1 MYNKKNILFLCS
13 WFPNRTIP
21 YNGNFIARHGEAAA
35 LINNVK
41 ALHVVDCPN
50 IKTKFDIEHRT
61 ENGLESYVI
70 YYKKV
75 TSNIPVYK
83 LILKLKRHFQG
94 HLLGKKL
101 IEQDG
106 FKIDVVHLNV
116 LIRAGF
122 IALFFK
128 YRFGL
133 PYVVSEN
140 WTGFLPLKRT
150 YEKSSWFFKFMHKW
164 IANKASYLLPV
175 SKDLEEAYKSHGF
188 TSDVIIVPNVVD
200 TVLFKSD
207 QLFKNDQFTIVH
219 VSNFKEDHKNMTGL
233 LRTIHQLSKQRK
245 DFKLKIVGDGD
256 VAGLKAKAEVI
267 GLDPSIYEII
277 GRSPIDI
284 VAEHVKSSD
293 LFILFSNW
301 ENLPCVVLEAFAAGL
316 PVVSSDVG
324 GTREHLTKDKGLL
337 VEAKDETQFLSSIQ
351 YVLDNYDNYNNTEI
365 AQYAEDH
372 FSYINIGKAFDDVYN
387 KVLNN

>member
-1 MYNKKNILFLCS
+1 
-13 WFPNRTIP
+13 
-21 YNGNFIARHGEAAA
+21 
-35 LINNVK
+35 
-41 ALHVVDCPN
+41 
-50 IKTKFDIEHRT
+50 
-61 ENGLESYVI
+61 
-70 YYKKV
+70 
-75 TSNIPVYK
+75 
-83 LILKLKRHFQG
+83 
-94 HLLGKKL
+94 
-101 IEQDG
+101 
-106 FKIDVVHLNV
+106 
-116 LIRAGF
+116 
-122 IALFFK
+122 
-128 YRFGL
+128 
-133 PYVVSEN
+133 
-140 WTGFLPLKRT
+140 
-150 YEKSSWFFKFMHKW
+150 
-164 IANKASYLLPV
+164 
-175 SKDLEEAYKSHGF
+175 
-188 TSDVIIVPNVVD
+188 
-200 TVLFKSD
+200 
-207 QLFKNDQFTIVH
+207 VH

-256 VAGLKAKAEVI
+256 VADLKAKAEVI

-351 YVLDNYDNYNNTEI
+351 YVLDNYDNYNKTEI

-372 FSYINIGKAFDDVYN
+372 FSYINIGKAFDEVYN
-387 KVLNN
+387 KILNS